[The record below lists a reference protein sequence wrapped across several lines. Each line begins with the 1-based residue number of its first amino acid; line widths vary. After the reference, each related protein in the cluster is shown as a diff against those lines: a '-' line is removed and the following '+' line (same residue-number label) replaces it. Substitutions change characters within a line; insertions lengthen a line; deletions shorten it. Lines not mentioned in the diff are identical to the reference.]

1 MTISTKIEQLEQE
14 LLAVVRKYSGNE
26 EVTVITTNSS
36 ENNLQIQVIIA
47 GKNQLD
53 ITLNSFTEQT

>member
-1 MTISTKIEQLEQE
+1 MTISTKTEQLEQE
-14 LLAVVRKYSGNE
+14 LLEVVKKYSGNE
-26 EVTVITTNSS
+26 EVTVITTNHS

-53 ITLNSFTEQT
+53 ITLNSFSD

>member
-1 MTISTKIEQLEQE
+1 MTINTKIEQLEHE
-14 LLAVVRKYSGNE
+14 LLDVVKKYSGNE
-26 EVTVITTNSS
+26 EVTINTINTS

-53 ITLNSFTEQT
+53 ITLNSFSDEQ

>member
-1 MTISTKIEQLEQE
+1 MTISTKIKQLEQE
-14 LLAVVRKYSGNE
+14 LQEVVKKYSGNE
-26 EVTVITTNSS
+26 EVIVITTNSS

-53 ITLNSFTEQT
+53 ITLNSFSD

>member
-14 LLAVVRKYSGNE
+14 LLEVVKKYSGNE
-26 EVTVITTNSS
+26 DVTVITTHSS
-36 ENNLQIQVIIA
+36 ENNSQIQVIIA

-53 ITLNSFTEQT
+53 ITLNSFSD

>member
-1 MTISTKIEQLEQE
+1 MTINAKIKQLEQE
-14 LLAVVRKYSGNE
+14 LQDVVKKYSGNE

-36 ENNLQIQVIIA
+36 ENNLQIQIIIA

-53 ITLNSFTEQT
+53 ITLNSFSD

>member
-1 MTISTKIEQLEQE
+1 MTISTKTEQLEQE
-14 LLAVVRKYSGNE
+14 LLEVVKKYSGNE
-26 EVTVITTNSS
+26 EVTVITTNNS

-53 ITLNSFTEQT
+53 ITLNSFSD

>member
-1 MTISTKIEQLEQE
+1 MTISTKTEQLEQE
-14 LLAVVRKYSGNE
+14 LLTVVKKYSGNE
-26 EVTVITTNSS
+26 EVTVITTNNS

-53 ITLNSFTEQT
+53 ITLNSFSD